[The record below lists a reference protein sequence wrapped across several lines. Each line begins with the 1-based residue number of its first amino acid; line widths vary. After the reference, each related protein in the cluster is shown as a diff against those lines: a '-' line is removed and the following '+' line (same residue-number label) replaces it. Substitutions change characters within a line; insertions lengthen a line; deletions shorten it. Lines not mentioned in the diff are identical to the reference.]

1 MILNCIIINAIVS
14 YGISIVFAALFLFSE
29 WLGRNKKIKESDVYT
44 FIHNLLKTSAK
55 REK

>member
-1 MILNCIIINAIVS
+1 MILNCIIINAIAS

>member
-1 MILNCIIINAIVS
+1 MILNCIIINAIAS
-14 YGISIVFAALFLFSE
+14 YGISIVFAGLFLFSE

-44 FIHNLLKTSAK
+44 FIHNILKTSTK